1 MKKLG
6 MEKAVMSKE
15 YLKLKR
21 WRAHHNRGLPMA
33 VTGSPHTDKQ
43 PRTAFGW
50 SPVQMSKAV
59 WMRLMEA

>member
-21 WRAHHNRGLPMA
+21 WRAHNRGLPMA

-43 PRTAFGW
+43 PKGLPLAGVLFR
-50 SPVQMSKAV
+50 
-59 WMRLMEA
+59 